1 MGNKDREQITI
12 IWKNIDGEAI
22 YTETLPAIRVL
33 SLIQTDDRAFYNTFV
48 LGDKTKRR
56 VRHRPI

>member
-1 MGNKDREQITI
+1 MC
-12 IWKNIDGEAI
+12 EAI

-48 LGDKTKRR
+48 LPTGEQVSSVQFTEWYGT
-56 VRHRPI
+56 VPLVMA